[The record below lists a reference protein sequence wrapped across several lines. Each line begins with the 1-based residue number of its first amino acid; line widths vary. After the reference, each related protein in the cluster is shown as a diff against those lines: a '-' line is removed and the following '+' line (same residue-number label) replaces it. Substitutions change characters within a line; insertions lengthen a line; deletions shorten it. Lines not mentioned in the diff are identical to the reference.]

1 MTHVLLITSSLN
13 GADGQSSR
21 LAARYLDALR
31 RTEPGLTV
39 THRDLAADPPPHLD
53 GATFRAFATPADER
67 DDEQRARVAWSD
79 RAIAE
84 LQAADLVVVA
94 APMYNF
100 GVPSVLKSWMD
111 HVARAG
117 ITFRYTENGPEGLL
131 TGRRAVVIS
140 TRGGRYAGTPA
151 DSHTPFLKTFL
162 GFIGLGPVDFIH
174 AEGLAMGEDQARSAL
189 QQADDDLARLAA

>member
-13 GADGQSSR
+13 GTDGHSSR
-21 LAARYLDALR
+21 LAARYIDELR
-31 RTEPGLTV
+31 GTEPDLTV

-53 GATFRAFATPADER
+53 GATFTAFATPPDER
-67 DDEQRARVAWSD
+67 DADQRDRVAWSD

-84 LQAADLVVVA
+84 LRAADLVVVA

-131 TGRRAVVIS
+131 TGRRAVVVS

-151 DSHTPFLKTFL
+151 DSHTPFLDTFL
-162 GFIGLGPVDFIH
+162 GFIGLGPVEFVH
-174 AEGLAMGEDQARSAL
+174 AEGLALGDDQARSAL
-189 QQADDDLARLAA
+189 ARAGDDLARLAA